1 MTDKQMV
8 IACQALCASRN
19 DNVLTAPVSCTVAK
33 GDYIQLR
40 GPNGC
45 GKSTFLRHLAGL
57 LPAIK
62 GIIIIAGE
70 PCPAQD
76 IPALR
81 TISYLG
87 HDDAMQAD
95 LTGYEN
101 YELLTGQS
109 RNMLVQSSLYERQI
123 ATYSA
128 GQRQKLSL
136 HILDDSHDIWLLD
149 EPSASLDAANLA
161 YLEERIAGY
170 LALGGAV
177 IASTHTPLAQSLI
190 SQIITL
196 TPAEPDAPQE
206 AADEARL

>member
-1 MTDKQMV
+1 MTDKQIV
-8 IACQALCASRN
+8 IACQALSASRN
-19 DNVLTAPVSCTVAK
+19 DNVLTTPISFALSG

-57 LPAIK
+57 LPATT
-62 GIIIIAGE
+62 GAIIIEGA
-70 PCPAQD
+70 PRLAQE

-109 RNMLVQSSLYERQI
+109 RTMLVQSALYERPI

-149 EPSASLDAANLA
+149 EPSASLDAANLS

-190 SQIITL
+190 SHKITL
-196 TPAEPDAPQE
+196 QPAIKE
-206 AADEARL
+206 AQL